1 MELSVNDIVKALD
14 AVMPKRTVTA
24 KNYVNPLAAMLLE
37 QAGYQVKLRDG
48 TVWKNEY
55 DTNYGFAE
63 FTRARHLQGQE
74 AKETLTLINDK
85 SSFLQRYNKLSGD
98 TPIIPMDYWSG
109 IPEQLTDTQRIT
121 TNPQDNANVE
131 ATRNKWA
138 AMFGEEIY
146 VPHLER
152 QVDLPIEV
160 IRQYLYDPDFEARVE
175 KLFTTEMAND
185 LTRLAVKGTDVSY
198 AGQDFYKLLKG
209 YFQILKEAK
218 GTKTLVSGVNRFVGK
233 FGKLVTPVKI
243 NAPAIRFIDPFSDA
257 FDADTAASYTASAGA
272 LAVSSGKMD
281 WTGTA
286 WTGGSFRYNNIIP
299 VLMNTEYVA
308 SVKLKGASGS
318 TGQITI
324 KDPAG
329 NTIAVSNQ
337 YALNASNYTTVSVRF
352 NSYNNLGISL
362 TVTCVQGSADTDFVV
377 DDISVVRA
385 INKFE
390 FYDILDIMDKMID
403 NYNQEYDKTGE
414 NLAFLMSQE
423 DADMVEKGL
432 RLPIYVAPN
441 NQIFPNPTEAREG
454 RLLAERPNLP
464 YRGYPIKVVPYAL
477 PLNEGGYIIF
487 GADEAEFRI
496 AFQNIFNSIREY
508 KPRMKS
514 GGEGYEYTYHM
525 YQSYGVRNP
534 GKFVIAEGIGSSL
547 KCEDL
552 IVSSSKDLTGT
563 RIGSGSSVTIDKSD
577 LATAGH
583 QAYVFCD
590 TPNTELFYSATAAN
604 LATYDLAVTQTNAKD
619 VDFSALTNGTYYV
632 RAFLDGVT
640 LPSDILTLT
649 VQD

>member
-1 MELSVNDIVKALD
+1 MGEELIQQLIKALD
-14 AVMPKRTVTA
+14 SAMPKRRNVA
-24 KNYVNPLAAMLLE
+24 KNYVNPLAAMMLE

-48 TVWKNEY
+48 TIWKNEY
-55 DTNYGFAE
+55 TTNYGFAE
-63 FTRARHLQGQE
+63 FTRARHLQGLE
-74 AKETLTLINDK
+74 AKESMLLIN
-85 SSFLQRYNKLSGD
+85 SQSWFLDRYNKLTGD
-98 TPIIPMDYWSG
+98 SSIIPMDFWTG

-121 TNPQDNANVE
+121 STPQDNANVV
-131 ATRNKWA
+131 ASRNKWA
-138 AMFGEEIY
+138 NMFGDEVY
-146 VPHLER
+146 VHHLER

-175 KLFTTEMAND
+175 KIFGNEIAND
-185 LTRLAVKGTDVSY
+185 LVRLAVNGNDVSF
-198 AGQDFYKLLKG
+198 ASGDFYKLLKS
-209 YFQILKEAK
+209 YATLLKEAK
-218 GTKTLVSGVNRFVGK
+218 GTKTLVSGVSRFVGK
-233 FGKLVTPVKI
+233 HGNLITPVKV
-243 NAPAIRFIDPFSDA
+243 NAPAIRFIDPFSDD
-257 FDADTAASYTASAGA
+257 FSADTAANYTASAGT
-272 LAVSSGKMD
+272 LAVTAGVMD
-281 WTGTA
+281 WTGTT

-308 SVKLKGASGS
+308 SVKLKGTSA

-362 TVTCVQGSADTDFVV
+362 TVTCVQASGSDDFVV

-563 RIGSGSSVTIDKSD
+563 RIGSGSSVTIGKSN

-590 TPNTELFYSATAAN
+590 TPNTELYYSATAAN

-632 RAFLDGVT
+632 RAFLNGVT
-640 LPSDILTLT
+640 LPSHILTLT